1 MSKGKVFYTEEVSE
15 DVLASQEDEE
25 IVEEE
30 KEQKISDHFDDYA
43 MFCDKNGSQGIS
55 LKNTYKWMRQSGVLG
70 AKLQVTKAD
79 VKRCFYLVAGDKERL
94 SCDEMRMVIKT
105 LAVDKLVGE
114 HEISDRMIEAG
125 KPRISGLADVCLII
139 CGWCR

>member
-1 MSKGKVFYTEEVSE
+1 MSTSKVFYTEKVSE
-15 DVLASQEDEE
+15 DVLSSQETQESL
-25 IVEEE
+25 EE
-30 KEQKISDHFDDYA
+30 KEPDISDHFEDYA

-55 LKNTYKWMRQSGVLG
+55 LKNTYKWMGQSGVLG

-79 VKRCFYLVAGDKERL
+79 VKRCFYLVAGDKERI
-94 SCDEMRMVIKT
+94 SCDEMRIVIKT

-114 HEISDRMIEAG
+114 HEISGRMIAAG
-125 KPRISGLADVCLII
+125 KPRISGLADVCSVI